1 MIQAHILIID
11 DNEAVL
17 QSLRLVLKSVFSTV
31 AAVGD
36 PTLIPAIISKESI
49 DVVLLDMN
57 FGKGKMDGKDGLF
70 WLDRI
75 KHRSGLDNPPAVVLI
90 TAFGD
95 VSLAVDSL
103 KQGAD
108 DFIQKPWDNAQLI
121 QKLTEAMEKRKEKM
135 KELRIRNEE
144 LGGRSEGDSSF
155 QSSILNFQSTTPK
168 TSPLTDLERE
178 HIRKVLAD
186 NGGKVTAAAKALGIS
201 RQALYDKMKRYG
213 LP

>member
-31 AAVGD
+31 AAVDD

-121 QKLTEAMEKRKEKM
+121 QKLTEAVEKRKEKM

-155 QSSILNFQSTTPK
+155 QSSIPK
-168 TSPLTDLERE
+168 ASPLTDLERE

-186 NGGKVTAAAKALGIS
+186 NGGKVTAAAKVLGIS

>member
-11 DNEAVL
+11 DNVAVL

-31 AAVGD
+31 AAVDD

-95 VSLAVDSL
+95 VNLAVDSL
-103 KQGAD
+103 KQGAE

-121 QKLTEAMEKRKEKM
+121 QKLTEAVEKRSEKM
-135 KELRIRNEE
+135 KESRIRNEE
-144 LGGRSEGDSSF
+144 LGGRSEGDSSL
-155 QSSILNFQSTTPK
+155 QSSIPK
-168 TSPLTDLERE
+168 ASPLTDLERE

-186 NGGKVTAAAKALGIS
+186 NGGKVTAAAKVLGIS

>member
-11 DNEAVL
+11 DNVAVL

-31 AAVGD
+31 AAVDD

-95 VSLAVDSL
+95 VNLAVDSL

-121 QKLTEAMEKRKEKM
+121 QKLTEAVEKRSEKM
-135 KELRIRNEE
+135 KESRIRNEE
-144 LGGRSEGDSSF
+144 LGGRSEGDSSL
-155 QSSILNFQSTTPK
+155 QSSIPK
-168 TSPLTDLERE
+168 ASPLTDLERE

-186 NGGKVTAAAKALGIS
+186 NGGKVTAAAKVLGIS

>member
-11 DNEAVL
+11 DNVAVL

-31 AAVGD
+31 AAVDD

-95 VSLAVDSL
+95 VNLAVDSL

-121 QKLTEAMEKRKEKM
+121 QKLTEAVEKRSVKM
-135 KELRIRNEE
+135 KESRIRNEE
-144 LGGRSEGDSSF
+144 LGGRSEGDSSL
-155 QSSILNFQSTTPK
+155 QSSIPK
-168 TSPLTDLERE
+168 ASPLTDLERE

-186 NGGKVTAAAKALGIS
+186 NGGKVTAAAKVLGIS

>member
-11 DNEAVL
+11 DNVAVL

-31 AAVGD
+31 AAVDD

-95 VSLAVDSL
+95 VNLAVDSL

-121 QKLTEAMEKRKEKM
+121 QKLTEAVEKRSEKM
-135 KELRIRNEE
+135 KESRIRNEE
-144 LGGRSEGDSSF
+144 LGGRSEGDSSL
-155 QSSILNFQSTTPK
+155 QSSIPK
-168 TSPLTDLERE
+168 ASPLTDLERE

-186 NGGKVTAAAKALGIS
+186 NGGKVAAAAKVLGIS

>member
-11 DNEAVL
+11 DNVAVL

-31 AAVGD
+31 AAVDD
-36 PTLIPAIISKESI
+36 PTLIPAIISKENI

-95 VSLAVDSL
+95 VNLAVDSL

-121 QKLTEAMEKRKEKM
+121 QKLTEAVEKRSEKM
-135 KELRIRNEE
+135 KESRIRNEE
-144 LGGRSEGDSSF
+144 LGGRSEGDSSL
-155 QSSILNFQSTTPK
+155 QSSIPK
-168 TSPLTDLERE
+168 ASPLTDLERE

-186 NGGKVTAAAKALGIS
+186 NGGKVTAAAKVLGIS